1 MEGFMSGDMGLDE
14 TIIFYSEEMTQA
26 KLIVLKYKG
35 IKLEYKE
42 VISSPVYFIPV
53 LLLSIMII
61 IEGFHIFNHKQNC
74 KTKAEWMEQSG
85 MTYDRESEVN

>member
-1 MEGFMSGDMGLDE
+1 MNNIYGIE
-14 TIIFYSEEMTQA
+14 TEWMF
-26 KLIVLKYKG
+26 KYREFIAQ
-35 IKLEYKE
+35 IKYKE

>member
-1 MEGFMSGDMGLDE
+1 MNIIYWLETEGMFKFRE
-14 TIIFYSEEMTQA
+14 FIAQ
-26 KLIVLKYKG
+26 
-35 IKLEYKE
+35 IKYKE

>member
-1 MEGFMSGDMGLDE
+1 MNNIYGIETEGMF
-14 TIIFYSEEMTQA
+14 
-26 KLIVLKYKG
+26 KYREFIAQ
-35 IKLEYKE
+35 IKYKE

-61 IEGFHIFNHKQNC
+61 IEGFHIFNHKENC

>member
-1 MEGFMSGDMGLDE
+1 MNIIYQIE
-14 TIIFYSEEMTQA
+14 TEEMS
-26 KLIVLKYKG
+26 KYREFIAQ
-35 IKLEYKE
+35 IKYKE

-53 LLLSIMII
+53 LLLSLMII

>member
-1 MEGFMSGDMGLDE
+1 MNIINWIE
-14 TIIFYSEEMTQA
+14 TKGMFNYRKFITQ
-26 KLIVLKYKG
+26 
-35 IKLEYKE
+35 IKYKE

-85 MTYDRESEVN
+85 ITYDRESEVN

>member
-1 MEGFMSGDMGLDE
+1 MNNIYGIETEGMF
-14 TIIFYSEEMTQA
+14 
-26 KLIVLKYKG
+26 KYREFIAQ
-35 IKLEYKE
+35 IKYKE

-74 KTKAEWMEQSG
+74 KTKAEWMEQTG

>member
-1 MEGFMSGDMGLDE
+1 MNIINWIETEGMF
-14 TIIFYSEEMTQA
+14 
-26 KLIVLKYKG
+26 KYKEFIAQ
-35 IKLEYKE
+35 IKYKE

-53 LLLSIMII
+53 LLLSLMII

>member
-1 MEGFMSGDMGLDE
+1 MNIIYWIETEGMF
-14 TIIFYSEEMTQA
+14 
-26 KLIVLKYKG
+26 KYREFIAQ
-35 IKLEYKE
+35 IKYKE

-53 LLLSIMII
+53 LLLSIIII

>member
-1 MEGFMSGDMGLDE
+1 MNIIKWIETEGMF
-14 TIIFYSEEMTQA
+14 
-26 KLIVLKYKG
+26 KYRG
-35 IKLEYKE
+35 FIAQIKYKE

>member
-1 MEGFMSGDMGLDE
+1 MNIIYWIETEGMF
-14 TIIFYSEEMTQA
+14 
-26 KLIVLKYKG
+26 KYREFIAQ
-35 IKLEYKE
+35 IKYKE

-53 LLLSIMII
+53 LHLSLMII

>member
-1 MEGFMSGDMGLDE
+1 MNIICGIETEGMF
-14 TIIFYSEEMTQA
+14 
-26 KLIVLKYKG
+26 KYREFIAQ
-35 IKLEYKE
+35 IKYKE

>member
-1 MEGFMSGDMGLDE
+1 MNIIYWIETEG
-14 TIIFYSEEMTQA
+14 IF
-26 KLIVLKYKG
+26 KYREFIAQ
-35 IKLEYKE
+35 IKYKE
-42 VISSPVYFIPV
+42 VISSPVFFIPV
-53 LLLSIMII
+53 LLLAIMIT

>member
-1 MEGFMSGDMGLDE
+1 MNIIYQIE
-14 TIIFYSEEMTQA
+14 TEEMSKYRGFITQ
-26 KLIVLKYKG
+26 
-35 IKLEYKE
+35 IKYKE

>member
-1 MEGFMSGDMGLDE
+1 MNNIYGIETEGMF
-14 TIIFYSEEMTQA
+14 
-26 KLIVLKYKG
+26 KYREFIAQ
-35 IKLEYKE
+35 IKYKE
-42 VISSPVYFIPV
+42 VLSSPVYFIPV

>member
-1 MEGFMSGDMGLDE
+1 MF
-14 TIIFYSEEMTQA
+14 
-26 KLIVLKYKG
+26 KYKEFIAQ
-35 IKLEYKE
+35 IKYKE

-53 LLLSIMII
+53 LLLSIII
-61 IEGFHIFNHKQNC
+61 TIEGFHIFNHKQNC

>member
-1 MEGFMSGDMGLDE
+1 MNIIYKIE
-14 TIIFYSEEMTQA
+14 TLGMF
-26 KLIVLKYKG
+26 KYREFIAQ
-35 IKLEYKE
+35 IKYKE

-53 LLLSIMII
+53 LILSIMII

>member
-1 MEGFMSGDMGLDE
+1 MN
-14 TIIFYSEEMTQA
+14 IINKIEIDRMM
-26 KLIVLKYKG
+26 KYKEIITQ
-35 IKLEYKE
+35 IKYRE